1 MTWPMM
7 GFGLLTRKVPSTG
20 FRISPQPTEY
30 PKGLSRRQANSL
42 KGARASRGSLGVT
55 GCGHPRYRRS
65 LWPAF
70 QGSLRI
76 FERREGNARGR
87 GTARQGSTVAQYV
100 QGGHESL

>member
-7 GFGLLTRKVPSTG
+7 GFGLLTRKVPIDG
-20 FRISPQPTEY
+20 ISNLPQPTEY
-30 PKGLSRRQANSL
+30 PKALSRRQANSL
-42 KGARASRGSLGVT
+42 KGARASRASLAGT
-55 GCGHPRYRRS
+55 GFGHPRYRRS

-76 FERREGNARGR
+76 FEGREGNARGR

-100 QGGHESL
+100 QGGRESL